1 VGGVFLFG
9 HVGLTWGGVLAA
21 EEASRRLPALGR
33 PARVLAGALDYRFV
47 ILGSMLPDVIDKPL
61 GIYILGG
68 GLSNGRIFAH
78 TLLFV
83 GLLLLPSLL
92 ARASFRPALA
102 LTALGAGVH
111 LLLDRM
117 WEEPHTL
124 LWPLLGWRFQR
135 VNVSGWSGHMLEQ
148 LFSDPY
154 TCVSELVGAAVV
166 VVLLAVLIRR
176 GGLHDFILA
185 GRMPAPGRGLAA
197 GEERPRELQRGER
210 PAER

>member
-1 VGGVFLFG
+1 VFLFG

-21 EEASRRLPALGR
+21 EAASRRLPALGR
-33 PARVLAGALDYRFV
+33 PARALAGGLDYRVV

-61 GIYILGG
+61 GVYILGG

-83 GLLLLPSLL
+83 GLLLLASLL
-92 ARASFRPALA
+92 TRASFRPVLA
-102 LTALGAGVH
+102 LTALGVGAH

-124 LWPLLGWRFQR
+124 LWPLLGWRFER
-135 VNVSGWSGHMLEQ
+135 VSVSGWSGHMLEQ
-148 LFSDPY
+148 FLSDPY
-154 TCVSELVGAAVV
+154 TYASEAVGAAVV

-176 GGLHDFILA
+176 GGLRDFILA

-197 GEERPRELQRGER
+197 GQERPRELQRGQR

>member
-1 VGGVFLFG
+1 MFLFG

-21 EEASRRLPALGR
+21 EEASSRLPALGR
-33 PARVLAGALDYRFV
+33 LARALEGGLDYRFV

-78 TLLFV
+78 TLLFI
-83 GLLLLPSLL
+83 GLLLLASQLT
-92 ARASFRPALA
+92 RASFRPALA
-102 LTALGAGVH
+102 FTALGAGVH

-124 LWPLLGWRFQR
+124 LWPLLGWRFER
-135 VNVSGWSGHMLEQ
+135 VSVSGWSGHMLEQ

-154 TCVSELVGAAVV
+154 TYASEVVGAAVV
-166 VVLLAVLIRR
+166 VVLLAVLIKR
-176 GGLHDFILA
+176 GGLHDFILT
-185 GRMPAPGRGLAA
+185 GQMPSLARGLAA
-197 GEERPRELQRGER
+197 GQERPRELQRGER